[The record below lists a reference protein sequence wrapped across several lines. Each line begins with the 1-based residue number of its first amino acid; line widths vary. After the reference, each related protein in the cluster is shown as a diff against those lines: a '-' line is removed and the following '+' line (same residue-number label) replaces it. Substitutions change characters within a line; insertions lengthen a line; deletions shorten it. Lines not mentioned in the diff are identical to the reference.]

1 MTGERIRGLRK
12 QAGLKQSELAAQLG
26 VSTSAVGMYEN
37 NRRVPPRPVLLR
49 LCSIF
54 NVTADYLLA
63 EEEVSADLEQELD
76 ALKQKLMRQDGLL
89 FHGKPV
95 SAEDLEKVFDAARLG
110 AELILSEE
118 GKKYERG

>member
-54 NVTADYLLA
+54 HVTADYLLA

-110 AELILSEE
+110 AELILSKE

>member
-54 NVTADYLLA
+54 HVTADYLLA
-63 EEEVSADLEQELD
+63 EQEVSADLEQELD

-118 GKKYERG
+118 GKKHERG

>member
-54 NVTADYLLA
+54 HVTADYLLA

-110 AELILSEE
+110 AELILSED

>member
-49 LCSIF
+49 LGSIF
-54 NVTADYLLA
+54 HVTADYLLA

>member
-1 MTGERIRGLRK
+1 MTGERIRRLRK
-12 QAGLKQSELAAQLG
+12 QAGFKQSELAAQLG

-54 NVTADYLLA
+54 HVTADYLLA
-63 EEEVSADLEQELD
+63 EQEVSADLEQELD
-76 ALKQKLMRQDGLL
+76 ALKQKLLRQDGLL

-95 SAEDLEKVFDAARLG
+95 STEDLEKVFDAARLG

-118 GKKYERG
+118 GKKHERG

>member
-54 NVTADYLLA
+54 HVTADYLLA
-63 EEEVSADLEQELD
+63 EEEVSADLEQELE
-76 ALKQKLMRQDGLL
+76 ALTQKLMRQDGLL

>member
-54 NVTADYLLA
+54 HVTADYLLA

-118 GKKYERG
+118 GKKYELG

>member
-1 MTGERIRGLRK
+1 MTGERIRSLRK
-12 QAGLKQSELAAQLG
+12 QAGLKQSELAEQLG

-54 NVTADYLLA
+54 HVTADYLLA
-63 EEEVSADLEQELD
+63 EQTAPSDLEEELD
-76 ALKQKLMRQDGLL
+76 ALKNKLMRQEGLL

-95 SAEDLEKVFDAARLG
+95 SSADLEKVFDAARLG

-118 GKKYERG
+118 GKKNERG

>member
-12 QAGLKQSELAAQLG
+12 QAGLEQSELAAQLG

-54 NVTADYLLA
+54 HVTADYLLA

>member
-1 MTGERIRGLRK
+1 
-12 QAGLKQSELAAQLG
+12 
-26 VSTSAVGMYEN
+26 
-37 NRRVPPRPVLLR
+37 
-49 LCSIF
+49 
-54 NVTADYLLA
+54 
-63 EEEVSADLEQELD
+63 
-76 ALKQKLMRQDGLL
+76 MRQDGLL

>member
-54 NVTADYLLA
+54 HVTADYLLA

-95 SAEDLEKVFDAARLG
+95 SAEDLEKVFYAARLG

>member
-54 NVTADYLLA
+54 HVTADYLLA

-89 FHGKPV
+89 FHGKTV

>member
-54 NVTADYLLA
+54 HVTADYLLA

-110 AELILSEE
+110 AGLILSEE

>member
-54 NVTADYLLA
+54 HVTADYLLV
-63 EEEVSADLEQELD
+63 EQEVSADLEQELD

>member
-49 LCSIF
+49 RCSIF
-54 NVTADYLLA
+54 HVTADYLLA

>member
-54 NVTADYLLA
+54 HVTADYLLA
-63 EEEVSADLEQELD
+63 EAEVSADLEQELD